1 MCKKS
6 RNFAR
11 FLAKIDKNFMK
22 QHTLKSSFSFESKGL
37 HTGLQLHATFL
48 PAEENSGIRIC
59 RTDLEGRPTYEAIA
73 DYVTA
78 TERGTVLERGAWKVS
93 TVEHALSALYALGVD
108 NCLIEVDGPEMPILD
123 GSAKYYI
130 QAIEKVGLQEQEAE
144 QKVYVVT
151 EPIEYISER
160 GNQMLI
166 LPSDHYEAEVTI
178 TYSTGLLQEQKAE
191 IKDLKDYKRELS
203 LARTFCFVREI
214 EPLLRMGLIKGGD
227 LQNALVIYETPMS
240 QEGLDYMTD
249 KLGQPRLDATKLG
262 YLSPLNYPNE
272 PARHKLLDLIGDMS
286 LLGCRIQGKIIAL
299 RPGHTFNTQCA
310 KRLRNKMMQ

>member
-1 MCKKS
+1 
-6 RNFAR
+6 
-11 FLAKIDKNFMK
+11 MK

-37 HTGLQLHATFL
+37 HTGLYIHATFL
-48 PAEENSGIRIC
+48 PAEENTGVRIC
-59 RTDLEGRPTYEAIA
+59 RTDLSNRPTYEAIA

-78 TERGTVLERGAWKVS
+78 TERGTVLEHGAWKVS
-93 TVEHALSALYALGVD
+93 TVEHVLSALYAMGVD

-130 QAIEKVGLQEQEAE
+130 KAIQEVGLQEQQAE
-144 QKVYVVT
+144 QKLYVVT
-151 EPIEYISER
+151 EPIEYVSER
-160 GNQMLI
+160 GSKMII
-166 LPSDHYEAEVTI
+166 LPCDHYEADVTI
-178 TYSTGLLQEQKAE
+178 TYPTGLLREQKAE
-191 IKDLKDYKRELS
+191 LYALSDYPREIS
-203 LARTFCFVREI
+203 AARTFCFVREI

-240 QEGLDYMTD
+240 QDGLDYMTD
-249 KLGQPRLDATKLG
+249 KLGQPRLDANKLG

-286 LLGCRIQGKIIAL
+286 LIGCRLQGKIIAL

-310 KRLRNKMMQ
+310 KRLRNRITACTSMN

>member
-1 MCKKS
+1 
-6 RNFAR
+6 
-11 FLAKIDKNFMK
+11 MK
-22 QHTLKSSFSFESKGL
+22 QHTLKAPFSFEGKGL
-37 HTGLQLHATFL
+37 HTGLHIHANFL
-48 PAEENSGIRIC
+48 PAEENTGIRIC
-59 RTDLEGRPTYEAIA
+59 RTDLEGQPTYEAIA

-93 TVEHALSALYALGVD
+93 TVEHALSALYAMGVD

-130 QAIEKVGLQEQEAE
+130 QSIEKVGLQEQDAE
-144 QKVYVVT
+144 QKVFVIT

-160 GNQMLI
+160 GNKMVI
-166 LPSDHYEAEVTI
+166 LPCDHYEAGVTI
-178 TYSTGLLQEQKAE
+178 AYESGILREQSAE
-191 IKDLKDYKRELS
+191 IHDLFDYKLELS
-203 LARTFCFVREI
+203 AARTFCFVREI

-249 KLGQPRLDATKLG
+249 KLGQPRLDANKLG

-286 LLGCRIQGKIIAL
+286 LIGCRIQGKIAAL

-310 KRLRNKMMQ
+310 KRLRNKIVAER

>member
-1 MCKKS
+1 
-6 RNFAR
+6 
-11 FLAKIDKNFMK
+11 MK
-22 QHTLKSSFSFESKGL
+22 QHTIKSSFSFESKGL
-37 HTGLQLHATFL
+37 HTGLYIHATFS
-48 PAEENSGIRIC
+48 PAAPNTGIRIC
-59 RTDLEGRPTYEAIA
+59 RTDLPGQPTYEALA

-78 TERGTVLERGAWKVS
+78 TERGTVLEHGAWKVS
-93 TVEHALSALYALGVD
+93 TVEHALSALYAMGVD
-108 NCLIEVDGPEMPILD
+108 NCLISVDAPEMPILD

-130 QAIEKVGLQEQEAE
+130 QSIEQVGLEEQDAE
-144 QKVYVVT
+144 QKVYVVN

-160 GNQMLI
+160 GNKMMI
-166 LPSDHYEAEVTI
+166 LPCDHYEAEVTI
-178 TYSTGLLQEQKAE
+178 TYPTGLLREQKAE
-191 IKDLKDYKRELS
+191 LTNLQDYKRELS

-272 PARHKLLDLIGDMS
+272 PARHKLLDLIGDMA
-286 LLGCRIQGKIIAL
+286 LVGCRIQGKIIAL

-310 KRLRNKMMQ
+310 KRLRNMIAAKN